1 MYPAA
6 PGEAT
11 SRNRWTAAVR
21 ALAIARRGSHPQDM
35 PKVLVTGATGL
46 VGSHTAARFRERGW
60 EVRALVR
67 PSSGTA
73 FLESLHA
80 ELVRG
85 DVTDVAGLSG
95 TADGCHAVVHC
106 AAHLG
111 TPAPWSHFNAVNVQ
125 GTLNVVAESLRAGV
139 QRFVHISTVA
149 VYGHPTLHPSL
160 PISETAPIDTPVGET
175 DYYERSKRLAE
186 MEVRRIP
193 PETLAWCILR
203 PDMVMGER
211 DRILTPRV
219 VRAARR
225 GPPLV
230 PSAGMNDLPV
240 VYAGSVA
247 LAAWLAATKDAA
259 VGRIYNVTDDGP
271 MTLRAMLEM
280 ASDGRHL
287 RFLSVPP
294 RLFEVGI
301 GLAEGLFAL
310 LPGERRLLV
319 NQRNVWFVSRSD
331 PFDGTAIAQELDWRP
346 EISTREG
353 WQRSVRWLDGRE
365 GSVVEAARPKGEE

>member
-1 MYPAA
+1 
-6 PGEAT
+6 
-11 SRNRWTAAVR
+11 
-21 ALAIARRGSHPQDM
+21 M

-280 ASDGRHL
+280 ASDG
-287 RFLSVPP
+287 
-294 RLFEVGI
+294 
-301 GLAEGLFAL
+301 LAEGLFAL

-365 GSVVEAARPKGEE
+365 GNVVAAARPKGEE

>member
-1 MYPAA
+1 
-6 PGEAT
+6 
-11 SRNRWTAAVR
+11 
-21 ALAIARRGSHPQDM
+21 
-35 PKVLVTGATGL
+35 
-46 VGSHTAARFRERGW
+46 
-60 EVRALVR
+60 
-67 PSSGTA
+67 
-73 FLESLHA
+73 
-80 ELVRG
+80 
-85 DVTDVAGLSG
+85 
-95 TADGCHAVVHC
+95 
-106 AAHLG
+106 
-111 TPAPWSHFNAVNVQ
+111 
-125 GTLNVVAESLRAGV
+125 
-139 QRFVHISTVA
+139 
-149 VYGHPTLHPSL
+149 
-160 PISETAPIDTPVGET
+160 
-175 DYYERSKRLAE
+175 

-247 LAAWLAATKDAA
+247 LAAWLAATRHAA